1 MVDALVVVA
10 KFEFSLLSPE
20 QLLVFGWITVQFH

>member
-1 MVDALVVVA
+1 MIVLGPGVVDDLVVVA

-20 QLLVFGWITVQFH
+20 QLLVFG